1 MELEVLFFAAARE
14 RVGASEQ
21 SVTLPDGAS
30 VTDLLDHLV
39 AAHAALRPLLPYL
52 RVAVDEAF
60 VSDLSLPLSG
70 GQVVAL
76 IPPVSGGNAEVA
88 LSHAP
93 LQADAIEA
101 LVAGPDRG
109 ALVTFEGRVRDHTGD
124 HSVERL
130 EYEAYETMALKTL
143 LRIRDAAQSRWPSVR
158 AAVHHRLGVL
168 AIGEAAVV
176 VAVSA
181 PHRAPAFEACRF
193 IIEELKKD
201 VPIFKREVRGDGTI
215 WVGLGP

>member
-14 RVGASEQ
+14 RVGASEAC
-21 SVTLPDGAS
+21 VTLPEGAT
-30 VTDLLDHLV
+30 VAELLDQLV
-39 AAHAALRPLLPYL
+39 AEHAALGPLLPYL
-52 RVAVDEAF
+52 RVAVDEDF
-60 VSDLSLPLSG
+60 VADLSTRLAA

-76 IPPVSGGNAEVA
+76 IPPVSGGNVEVA
-88 LSHAP
+88 LSHEP
-93 LQADAIEA
+93 LRAEALEA

-109 ALVTFEGRVRDHTGD
+109 AVVTFEGRVRDHTGD
-124 HSVERL
+124 HAVERL
-130 EYEAYETMALKTL
+130 EYEAYEAMALKTL
-143 LRIRDAAQSRWPSVR
+143 GRIRDAAEARWPSVR

-168 AIGEAAVV
+168 KIGEAAVI

-193 IIEELKKD
+193 IIEELKRD
-201 VPIFKREVRGDGTI
+201 VPIFKREVRGDGSI